1 MIIYI
6 SHSSRR
12 KEALLHAPRAAKI
25 ITTSRQHFSI
35 LVLAL
40 YAQRIKKA
48 VSATLDG
55 VEPETKKC
63 EAWIKPASGQ

>member
-1 MIIYI
+1 MIICI
-6 SHSSRR
+6 
-12 KEALLHAPRAAKI
+12 LGRAEVKCHPGVAQ
-25 ITTSRQHFSI
+25 TFFI

-55 VEPETKKC
+55 VSLKQK
-63 EAWIKPASGQ
+63 